1 MFSAVLVA
9 VGIKLTFGESPARD
23 AGELYADH
31 AVVAAD
37 DVFFDT
43 DGSEENLVE
52 FTWSL
57 PPSTSNNFSARRVCV
72 CGL

>member
-1 MFSAVLVA
+1 VFSAVLVA

-43 DGSEENLVE
+43 DGSEEILVE
-52 FTWSL
+52 FT
-57 PPSTSNNFSARRVCV
+57 
-72 CGL
+72 